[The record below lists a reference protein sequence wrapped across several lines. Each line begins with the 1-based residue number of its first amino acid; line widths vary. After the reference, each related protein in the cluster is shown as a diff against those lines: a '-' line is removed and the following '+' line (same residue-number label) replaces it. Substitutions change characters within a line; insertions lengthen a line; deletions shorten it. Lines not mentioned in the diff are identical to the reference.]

1 MTAITVKRKML
12 RRSPAQRSAARRSF
26 RELARS
32 YLAGEK
38 AVEFAIEALFF
49 AIILAMSAWPVIMA
63 IGALD
68 EFFRSAPG

>member
-1 MTAITVKRKML
+1 MTTITVKRTII
-12 RRSPAQRSAARRSF
+12 RPAHVQPSETHRTF

-32 YLAGEK
+32 YLAAEK

-49 AIILAMSAWPVIMA
+49 AIIVAISAWPVITA

-68 EFFRSAPG
+68 EFFRSVPG

>member
-1 MTAITVKRKML
+1 MTAITVKRTIL
-12 RRSPAQRSAARRSF
+12 RRNSAQKSATRGSF

-32 YLAGEK
+32 YTAGEK

-49 AIILAMSAWPVIMA
+49 AIIVAISAWPVITA

-68 EFFRSAPG
+68 EFLRSAPG

>member
-1 MTAITVKRKML
+1 MTAITVKRKIL

-26 RELARS
+26 RELTRS

-49 AIILAMSAWPVIMA
+49 AIIVAISAWPVITA
-63 IGALD
+63 VGALH
-68 EFFRSAPG
+68 EFL

>member
-1 MTAITVKRKML
+1 MTAITVKRTISDEIL
-12 RRSPAQRSAARRSF
+12 RKDQTRRSF
-26 RELARS
+26 RELSRS

-49 AIILAMSAWPVIMA
+49 AIIVAISAWPVITA